1 MKHLKF
7 KKGKILTIVLFMFY
21 TSFIHGQ
28 TLVTITYVND
38 SNYIYS
44 LSPSGKLWF
53 SSTELIIN
61 TSDTNSPIYIPIL
74 EIRKI
79 TFNDN
84 DPNTES
90 NQIVKNNETISIY
103 PNPTND
109 YFDIVAPN
117 YSKLKISIFDT
128 NGAMLISEIY
138 ENEKRVDVSNLSK
151 GIYIVVVNNQ
161 SFKLIKQ

>member
-1 MKHLKF
+1 
-7 KKGKILTIVLFMFY
+7 MFNK
-21 TSFIHGQ
+21 
-28 TLVTITYVND
+28 VN
-38 SNYIYS
+38 
-44 LSPSGKLWF
+44 
-53 SSTELIIN
+53 
-61 TSDTNSPIYIPIL
+61 
-74 EIRKI
+74 
-79 TFNDN
+79 
-84 DPNTES
+84 
-90 NQIVKNNETISIY
+90 
-103 PNPTND
+103 